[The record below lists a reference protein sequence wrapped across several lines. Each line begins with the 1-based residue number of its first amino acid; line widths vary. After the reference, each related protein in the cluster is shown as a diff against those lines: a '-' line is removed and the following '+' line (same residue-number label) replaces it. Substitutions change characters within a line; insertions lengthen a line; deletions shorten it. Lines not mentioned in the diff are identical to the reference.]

1 MQRAVPYLVG
11 EAGIR
16 QIIDIGTG
24 IPGAGNVHEIAGQ
37 IAPDTRVVYVD
48 NDHRKSGCTHA
59 YRAVR
64 LKRIRPITFTNSCQF
79 EDPVMESFPYYNF

>member
-1 MQRAVPYLVG
+1 
-11 EAGIR
+11 
-16 QIIDIGTG
+16 
-24 IPGAGNVHEIAGQ
+24 VHEVAREVNP
-37 IAPDTRVVYVD
+37 AARTVYVD
-48 NDHRKSGCTHA
+48 YDHCKPGYTHA